1 MGIAVAVAVG
11 VGIEVSVGTGVLVGE
26 GVTVETS
33 AGKLQAVNAKIVKI
47 INQNLL
53 LMFCSGVGDYY
64 ILLRRYNLRMPI
76 RLLSPEVA
84 SQIAAGEV
92 VERPASVVKELLEN
106 SLDAGAHAI
115 SITIEEAGKKLIEVA
130 DDGVG
135 ISPDELE
142 LAVARHATSKL
153 ARSDELFSISTLGF
167 RGEALASIASVSRM
181 TVTSRVRNEQEGVRL
196 RVEGGQMGT
205 LNRVGTPVGTTVR
218 VEDLFYNVPA
228 RLKFLKSDTTERRAI
243 DVLVTRYAL
252 AYADRRFKLS
262 DGRNVALQTAGDGD
276 RRAILAALYGVDVAR
291 QMLEI
296 QSEEE
301 GFQLTGFISPT
312 SLTRSNRREI
322 TFFINGRWVQD
333 VSLSTALLQ
342 AYHTLLMVG
351 RYPMTAL
358 FLEIPPQEVDVN
370 VHPAK
375 AEVRFRNPDK
385 VFSFVQRS
393 ARRALLAYSPVPNV
407 APSLWGI
414 SRTVPGEQPRHTGLD
429 WKIGHDEEL
438 FRSSNAES
446 PVPSESVE
454 AEQTHSQLH
463 VPESPSPV
471 SIQTTHP
478 TIPLL
483 RLVGQI
489 GASYLVA
496 EGPDGLYLIDQHA
509 AHERVLFEKLMA
521 QHALKNIP
529 SQALLTPVAVTLP
542 PHAANLLLTQIPVL
556 QRFGFD
562 VEEFG
567 PNTFQVRAMPVL
579 FMGSDPSAALR
590 ALVEDFEEDESPL
603 QHEIETKL
611 AARVCKRMAVKAGQ
625 ALSNEEQRALLHD
638 LERCDSPRTCP
649 HGRPTMIHLSVDM
662 LERQF
667 GRRGAR

>member
-1 MGIAVAVAVG
+1 
-11 VGIEVSVGTGVLVGE
+11 
-26 GVTVETS
+26 
-33 AGKLQAVNAKIVKI
+33 
-47 INQNLL
+47 
-53 LMFCSGVGDYY
+53 
-64 ILLRRYNLRMPI
+64 MPI
-76 RLLSPEVA
+76 RLLSSEVA

-92 VERPASVVKELLEN
+92 IERPASVVKELLEN
-106 SLDAGAHAI
+106 SLDAGAR
-115 SITIEEAGKKLIEVA
+115 SITIAIEEAGKKLIEVA
-130 DDGVG
+130 DDGSG
-135 ISPDELE
+135 IPSAELE

-167 RGEALASIASVSRM
+167 RGEALASIGSVSRM
-181 TVTSRVRNEQEGVRL
+181 TITSRVQNEQEGARL
-196 RVEGGQMGT
+196 RVEGGIT
-205 LNRVGTPVGTTVR
+205 SKLTKVGTTVGTTVR

-228 RLKFLKSDTTERRAI
+228 RLKFLKSDVTERRAI

-252 AYADRRFKLS
+252 AYPGRRIKLS
-262 DGRNVALQTAGDGD
+262 DGKNIVLQTSGDGD
-276 RRAILAALYGVDVAR
+276 RRAILAALYGVDVAK

-296 QSEEE
+296 FSEEE
-301 GFQLTGFISPT
+301 GSSLTGFISPT

-322 TFFINGRWVQD
+322 TFFINGRWVHD

-351 RYPMTAL
+351 RYPLTAL
-358 FLEIPPQEVDVN
+358 FLEILPEEVDVN

-375 AEVRFRNPDK
+375 AEVRFRNQDK

-393 ARRALLAYSPVPNV
+393 ARKTLLAYSPVPNV
-407 APSLWGI
+407 APSLWGTT
-414 SRTVPGEQPRHTGLD
+414 RTVPAEQPRHTGLD
-429 WKIGHDEEL
+429 WAIGHDEQL
-438 FRSSNAES
+438 SVSSDQLPVGSDQVSLSSQES
-446 PVPSESVE
+446 SITNRQSEIAS
-454 AEQTHSQLH
+454 
-463 VPESPSPV
+463 
-471 SIQTTHP
+471 
-478 TIPLL
+478 IPLL
-483 RLVGQI
+483 RLIGQI
-489 GASYLVA
+489 GAAYLVA

-542 PHAANLLLTQIPVL
+542 PQSSSLLMTQLPLL
-556 QRFGFD
+556 QNFGFD

-567 PNTFQVRAMPVL
+567 PNTFQVRAMPAL
-579 FMGSDPSAALR
+579 FMGSDPSVALR

-603 QHEIETKL
+603 QNEIEAKL

-638 LERCDSPRTCP
+638 LEACDSPRTCP